1 MMIQVIQAGQ
11 AGKTRYLLEMYRM
24 RALIFKERMGWDVNV
39 DMHGLETDDFDTDA
53 AIYLLSTNSDKKVV
67 GSWRIIPTS
76 HMTMIEKVW
85 PEFTK
90 DIKIEKSPFCWEM
103 SRFGILS
110 NQEQSAKENINNFNK
125 TTAELFCALTE
136 LCIHCGI
143 EEIYT
148 LYNKQIAKLLRRLNC
163 EPLEVSSPRQ
173 VNGEDT
179 YVGRFLP
186 NKVMLSKLQEATSL
200 TDGLIDFSD
209 LPYALT
215 QYQDLKKGVELYAVA

>member
-1 MMIQVIQAGQ
+1 MIQVIQVGQ

-39 DMHGLETDDFDTDA
+39 DMQGLETDDFDIDV
-53 AIYLLSTNSDKKVV
+53 AIYLLSVDDQKKVN

-76 HMTMIEKVW
+76 HMTMIEKIW
-85 PEFTK
+85 PDFLK
-90 DIKIEKSPFCWEM
+90 DVEMKKSPLCWEM

-110 NQEQSAKENINNFNK
+110 DQSQSVKESINSFNN

-148 LYNKQIAKLLRRLNC
+148 LYNKKIAKLLRLLDC
-163 EPLEVSSPRQ
+163 HPVQVSEARP
-173 VNGEDT
+173 VNGEET
-179 YVGRFLP
+179 YVGRFIP
-186 NKVMLSKLQEATSL
+186 DSVMLSKLKEATAVSGSL
-200 TDGLIDFSD
+200 VDFTD
-209 LPYALT
+209 LPYAIT
-215 QYQDLKKGVELYAVA
+215 QYRETQKEKLYAVA